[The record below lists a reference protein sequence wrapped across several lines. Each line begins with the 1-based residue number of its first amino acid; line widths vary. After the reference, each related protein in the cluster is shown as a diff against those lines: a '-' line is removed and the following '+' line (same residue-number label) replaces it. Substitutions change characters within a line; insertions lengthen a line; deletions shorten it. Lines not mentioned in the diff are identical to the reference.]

1 LRAVPRAQPA
11 WVQVMGQAEARTDN
25 QCQLKQRRRRTP
37 GARLGRRT
45 LPSGA
50 EPWRVSGIDGD
61 KGTTGS
67 QRTPGPWQ
75 RGANVLRQS
84 LSVVVLAITLF
95 LIQVDVRAGSTFAE
109 YEGRL
114 ITSVEITLEGSL
126 PDPAAEAEFLSIVRV
141 LPNTQFSAVAVRDS
155 LQALF
160 DSERVANARVEVF
173 EAGPAPSGSSRG
185 PIRLRFVIQ
194 RQVQIGDVK
203 FQLTPATGTPI
214 SEDELRARVNL
225 SQPGTRLSRQ
235 IVLRNADELQVYLR
249 DRGYFNA
256 VVEPV
261 EQLDPSGT
269 RAIVTY
275 RINPGEQARVD
286 AFDINVTGFD
296 PAAIRT
302 SLHLQPQAPFTRE
315 ALGSDLKTIRQALID
330 LGYLSPLLDE
340 PRVERE
346 ADRNLIA
353 IKLTGAVG
361 PKVNVIVP
369 DYPMSEK
376 TAREL
381 LPVKRE
387 GNIDQSAIIE
397 GSRRLRNKLQEQGYF
412 FTEVTPVCTV
422 TPPTPQSGKN
432 GTSAT
437 CETLNPE
444 ALSGHTVEIRYDI
457 ERGRRFK
464 LTDIRITGTNKL
476 TPDDVAADLKTRKAS
491 ALGLIPFFGYGRGF
505 TSLTLLEQDKR
516 TIRAY
521 MRDMGYRRADV
532 DVLQGVSINGESLI
546 ITFQVRE
553 GPLTRIAGVEVRGNK
568 IYTDQRLRDE
578 LKTVIGSP
586 YSRSQARADGERM
599 LALYAH
605 EGYVSAQ
612 MDYSIVELPKKG
624 EEEQV
629 RLIYSITN
637 EGDKVYINRIIVNG
651 VTGDAKTQ
659 RTKRDAIVRAI
670 PIAEGDVLRS
680 DRIADSERELY
691 LTDAY
696 RQVIIRTEAAGETT
710 SGFKRRDVLIDV
722 EEKKPRVMDYGGGF
736 STDTGPLGL
745 FELSNVN
752 LMNKLR
758 QGAMRLRVS
767 TKQQILRFEY
777 IDPRFKRYGENRFAP
792 LALSLEYKRDST
804 VTRFFRSAIDRGT
817 MGIVQRLDIDGNP
830 IDEFG
835 NKVGEPTINR
845 FTAAIETQKV
855 LSRKTHSIIFG
866 RYSYEDV
873 RLFNL
878 ESLIL
883 KPILQPDRAIR
894 LSRFGVSYVRDTRER
909 CERGLLGTV
918 RNPDEETGAPGEIC
932 RYNQLDATRGGFFNI
947 DYAVALRQLGGNVSF
962 NRLQATYR
970 RYYKMNALRGTV
982 LAGNATLGLANLFNP
997 RDRDDNGKIDEIDL
1011 TLPISERFFSGGSTT
1026 LRGFNFEEAGP
1037 RQAIIP
1043 EGTFIDQNKQPVILN
1058 PFTVPIGG
1066 NALAIVN
1073 LEARIP
1079 LTRSLQAVPFYDGGN
1094 VFRRIGDLFGRHVD
1108 RTVPPGDILAAIDA
1122 ANLRSHWANTV
1133 GLGFRIQTPFGG
1145 ALAVDY
1151 GFLLNPPEFLI
1162 PQRGPSGAADDFTGT
1177 PAIYR
1182 LKRTQL
1188 HFRFTQTF

>member
-1 LRAVPRAQPA
+1 MGALRAFATIIAFFAVC
-11 WVQVMGQAEARTDN
+11 VV
-25 QCQLKQRRRRTP
+25 RRFHLTAK
-37 GARLGRRT
+37 GAK
-45 LPSGA
+45 
-50 EPWRVSGIDGD
+50 D
-61 KGTTGS
+61 S
-67 QRTPGPWQ
+67 QRTAKIMVP
-75 RGANVLRQS
+75 RLLSAMFLTATMLLAVVNARANP
-84 LSVVVLAITLF
+84 
-95 LIQVDVRAGSTFAE
+95 TFAE

-114 ITSVEITLEGSL
+114 VSSVEIAFEGS
-126 PDPAAEAEFLSIVRV
+126 PADPAAEAEFLSIIRV
-141 LPNTQFSAVAVRDS
+141 LPNTQFSAVALRES

-173 EAGPAPSGSSRG
+173 ESGSGPTGSVRG

-203 FQLTPATGTPI
+203 FELTPATGTPI

-235 IVLRNADELQVYLR
+235 TVLRNADELQVYLR

-269 RAIVTY
+269 RATVTY
-275 RINPGEQARVD
+275 RIVPGEQARVES
-286 AFDINVTGFD
+286 FIINITGFD
-296 PAAIRT
+296 PAAVT
-302 SLHLQPQAPFTRE
+302 PLLDLQPGAAFTRE
-315 ALGSDLKTIRQALID
+315 TLGSDTKKIREALIEQ
-330 LGYLSPLLDE
+330 GYLSPLLGD

-346 ADRNLIA
+346 AERNLIT
-353 IKLTGAVG
+353 IKLSGTVG
-361 PKVNVIVP
+361 PKIKVLVP

-376 TAREL
+376 TARDL

-412 FTEVTPVCTV
+412 FAEVTPVCTV
-422 TPPTPQSGKN
+422 APATPQVGEN
-432 GTSAT
+432 GTAAT

-444 ALSGHTVEIRYDI
+444 NLSGHTVEIRYDL

-464 LTDIRITGTNKL
+464 LTDIRITGTNRL
-476 TPDDVAADLKTRKAS
+476 TLDDVAADLKTQKAS
-491 ALGLIPFFGYGRGF
+491 ALGLIPFFGYGRGY

-516 TIRAY
+516 TIRNY
-521 MRDMGYRRADV
+521 MRDIGYRRADV
-532 DVLQGVSINGESLI
+532 NVLQGVSINGEGLI
-546 ITFQVRE
+546 ITFEVHE
-553 GPLTRIAGVEVRGNK
+553 GPLTRIAGAEVRGNK

-605 EGYVSAQ
+605 EGYVNAQ
-612 MDYSIVELPKKG
+612 MEFSIVELPKKG
-624 EEEQV
+624 EDEQV
-629 RLIYSITN
+629 RLIYSITS

-651 VTGDAKTQ
+651 VTGSAKTQ
-659 RTKRDAIVRAI
+659 RTKRGAILRVI
-670 PIAEGDVLRS
+670 PIIEGDVLRS
-680 DRIADSERELY
+680 DRIAESERELY

-696 RQVIIRTEAAGETT
+696 RQVIIRTEAAGETA

-767 TKQQILRFEY
+767 SQQQILRFEY
-777 IDPRFKRYGENRFAP
+777 LDPRFKRYGENRFVP
-792 LALSLEYKRDST
+792 LALTLEYQRDST

-817 MGIVQRLDIDGNP
+817 MGIVQRLDEKGNP
-830 IDEFG
+830 LDEFG
-835 NKVGEPTINR
+835 LKVRQPTINR
-845 FTAAIETQKV
+845 FTAAVETQRV
-855 LSRKTHSIIFG
+855 LNQKTHSVIFA

-878 ESLIL
+878 QSLLI
-883 KPILQPDRAIR
+883 KPVLQPDRAVR
-894 LSRFGVSYVRDTRER
+894 LSRFGASYVRDTRER

-918 RNPDEETGAPGEIC
+918 RNPDDETGAPGEIC
-932 RYNQLDATRGGFFNI
+932 RYNQLDATRGDFFNI
-947 DYAVALRQLGGNVSF
+947 DYAVALRQLGGNLSF

-997 RDRDDNGKIDEIDL
+997 RDRDGNGRIDETDL
-1011 TLPISERFFSGGSTT
+1011 TLPISERFFAGGSTT

-1037 RQAIIP
+1037 RLVIIP
-1043 EGTFIDQNKQPVILN
+1043 KGTFIDQHKKPVILN
-1058 PFTVPIGG
+1058 PFTVPVGG

-1094 VFRRIGDLFGRHVD
+1094 VFRRIGDLFGRHVN
-1108 RTVPPGDILAAIDA
+1108 RPVPPGDVVAAIDA
-1122 ANLRSHWANTV
+1122 ANLRAHWANTV

-1151 GFLLNPPEFLI
+1151 GFLLNPPKFLI
-1162 PQRGPSGAADDFTGT
+1162 PQRGPTIDPNDFTGT

-1182 LKRTQL
+1182 LKRTQI